1 MLRLEFRV
9 KGMNFKKYFGVDGGL
24 RTPKRKKRTAAL
36 KVDETVLVLGP
47 HSYCRCWGIVLEQ
60 NGDKGVEVAIEGGIC
75 SYDEYGVDTTYFY
88 DEQQGIYQKDD
99 RGVRYYWVD
108 NTNGDG
114 GIREYDPNNPPPD
127 TTNRP
132 WYIAL

>member
-1 MLRLEFRV
+1 
-9 KGMNFKKYFGVDGGL
+9 MNFRKYFGMESGL
-24 RTPKRKKRTAAL
+24 RTQKRKARTAAL
-36 KVDETVLVLGP
+36 KVDKTVLVLGR
-47 HSYCRCWGIVLEQ
+47 HSHCRCWGIVVEQ
-60 NGDKGVEVAIEGGIC
+60 NGEEGVQVAIEGGIC
-75 SYDEYGVDTTYFY
+75 SFDEYGVDKKYFY
-88 DEQQGIYQKDD
+88 DEQKSSYQKDD

-127 TTNRP
+127 TTNGP